1 MRHFFRHATLAALL
15 LAAVPAAQA
24 TILDYSFNGTLDS
37 GFYSGTSFLGYFSFD
52 NASLSH
58 SGTEWL
64 PVSNLS
70 LSLLGN
76 NYDETDADLGSVA
89 EVGYLD
95 GVFLGL
101 SFSVSSNDP
110 QFSVIPGTVDASDAY
125 LGYDTVL
132 GLAGAGSIAYNLV
145 PEPATVPLLLAGFAL
160 AGFRNRSK
168 MGA

>member
-1 MRHFFRHATLAALL
+1 MRHFFRHTALVALL
-15 LAAVPAAQA
+15 SVSVPAAQA
-24 TILDYSFNGTLDS
+24 TVLDYSFNGMLDS
-37 GFYSGTSFLGYFSFD
+37 GFYTGTTYFGYFSFD
-52 NASLSH
+52 NVGLSY

-70 LSLLGN
+70 LNLFGN
-76 NYDETDADLGSVA
+76 SYDETDADVGSVA

-101 SFSVSSNDP
+101 SFSVSSSDP

-132 GLAGAGSIAYNLV
+132 GLSGAGSIAYNLV
-145 PEPATVPLLLAGFAL
+145 PEPATVPLMLAGFAAVSL
-160 AGFRNRSK
+160 RNRSK
-168 MGA
+168 MGV